1 VKVAQLVQL
10 IGVQHNPVLHRRFQ
24 QPELAGPALAARQ
37 RYEDLRQ
44 QLAAARPDVLL
55 VVAND
60 HLNQWF
66 MDNMPPFLLGKAPR
80 AEGPFP
86 HEMRELGLP
95 AYRAPGDAATA
106 RALVEASYEHGI
118 DLAWSDEY
126 LLDHAFVVP
135 LTYLRPEA
143 DLPIIPFF
151 SNVMAP
157 PLPPARRFHAV
168 GGALRAAIAALPA
181 ALRVAV
187 VASGHLSVE
196 IGGPRV
202 MREAPDAAFDTRVVD
217 LIGRG
222 DVDGL
227 LTMATPERMQ
237 QAGNLTAAFLNFV
250 LLVGLAGGQ
259 PPTEADAVPLD
270 TSTTPFFSWRLH
282 DGAAR

>member
-1 VKVAQLVQL
+1 MAQLVQL

-24 QPELAGPALAARQ
+24 QPEPSGSALAARN
-37 RYEDLRQ
+37 RFDDLRQ

-66 MDNMPPFLLGKAPR
+66 MDNMPPFMVGKAPQ
-80 AEGPFP
+80 AHGPFV
-86 HEMRELGLP
+86 HEMHEFGLP
-95 AYRAPGDAATA
+95 AYRAAGAATTA
-106 RALVEASYEHGI
+106 RALVEASYDRDL

-157 PLPPARRFHAV
+157 PLPPARRFYAV
-168 GGALRAAIAALPA
+168 GEGLRAAIAALPA

-187 VASGHLSVE
+187 VVSGHLSVE
-196 IGGPRV
+196 
-202 MREAPDAAFDTRVVD
+202 
-217 LIGRG
+217 
-222 DVDGL
+222 
-227 LTMATPERMQ
+227 
-237 QAGNLTAAFLNFV
+237 
-250 LLVGLAGGQ
+250 
-259 PPTEADAVPLD
+259 
-270 TSTTPFFSWRLH
+270 
-282 DGAAR
+282 

>member
-1 VKVAQLVQL
+1 MAQLVQL
-10 IGVQHNPVLHRRFQ
+10 IGVQHNPALHRRFQ
-24 QPELAGPALAARQ
+24 QPEPSGPARAARD
-37 RYEDLRQ
+37 RFADMGR

-66 MDNMPPFLLGKAPR
+66 MDNMPPFLLGKAPQ
-80 AEGPFP
+80 AQGPFA
-86 HEMRELGLP
+86 HERREFGLP
-95 AYRAPGDAATA
+95 AYRAPGDPATA
-106 RALVEASYEHGI
+106 RALVEASYDHGL
-118 DLAWSDEY
+118 DVAWSDEY
-126 LLDHAFVVP
+126 TLDHAFVVP
-135 LTYLRPEA
+135 LTYLRPAA

-157 PLPPARRFHAV
+157 PLPPARRFYAV
-168 GGALRAAIAALPA
+168 GEALRAAIAALPA
-181 ALRVAV
+181 RLRVAV

-202 MREAPDAAFDTRVVD
+202 MRAAPDPAFDERAVE

-227 LTMATPERMQ
+227 LALATWERMQ

-259 PPTEADAVPLD
+259 PATEADAVPLD
-270 TSTTPFFSWRLH
+270 TSTTPFFSWTLH
-282 DGAAR
+282 GETAP